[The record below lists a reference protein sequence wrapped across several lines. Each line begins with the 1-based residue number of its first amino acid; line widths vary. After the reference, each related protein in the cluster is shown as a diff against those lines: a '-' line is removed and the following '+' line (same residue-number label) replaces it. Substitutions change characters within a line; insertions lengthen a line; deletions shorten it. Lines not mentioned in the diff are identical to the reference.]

1 MCQALAKPLRII
13 NFESYIGYV
22 GFGSHNLTHVLFD
35 LRALYTLLDSCQLD
49 AGAKVPLESPIAL
62 FITGILGPQGEGKG
76 FLFKQCSSE
85 QCRVSLQSAAGSWDR
100 GERKGFPL
108 SSGPHWEAALQ
119 ISIQT

>member
-49 AGAKVPLESPIAL
+49 AGAKVPLETPIAL
-62 FITGILGPQGEGKG
+62 FITGILGPQGEGRG
-76 FLFKQCSSE
+76 FLCLNNVPLSN
-85 QCRVSLQSAAGSWDR
+85 AGSPYR
-100 GERKGFPL
+100 VQQVPGIEEKERDFRFLRDHTGKQPCR
-108 SSGPHWEAALQ
+108 
-119 ISIQT
+119 